1 MRLFHVLWAGQFVS
15 LIGSSVTAFG
25 AGIWVYDQTGSPT
38 AFTFMIL
45 AATLPGI
52 VLLPLAGALVDRWDR
67 RRAMLLSDAGTA
79 SVTLLTLLL
88 VSTGVFAVWQLYV
101 VAVLLSVFKA
111 IQWPAFSALV
121 GEIVPREHLSKAN
134 GRVGLA
140 EAVGEVLGAVIAGS
154 LYGVLGLRGLLLVD
168 VLTFTAALGTMLWS
182 LRRMPPAPAR
192 ERDPSTPMAGE
203 LSAGWRYI
211 RARPGLSGLLLFFA
225 VNNFGMQWVIVLVP
239 PLVLSL
245 SGPTAYGI
253 VEAVGWAGMAI
264 GGGVISLTREP
275 RHRVRAILTVAAVQA
290 VLVIMMGVGHGV
302 WTAAAGMFGIL
313 AGYAVTNAVTA
324 TLWQRKTPRE
334 VQGRVFAVRRMIAWS
349 AQPLAYATAGPLAQ
363 YAATPLVEPGGLLA
377 GSLGQVTG
385 GGTAGGIALVF
396 LAAAPLLL
404 GIVAFTAQRPRVR
417 LLEQELPDAPAPKP
431 APQPAPASEPSP
443 VPETAPGLAA
453 QPTAV

>member
-1 MRLFHVLWAGQFVS
+1 MRLFHVVWAGQAVS
-15 LIGSSVTAFG
+15 LIGSSVTAFA
-25 AGIWVYDQTGSPT
+25 AGIWVYDRTDSPA
-38 AFTFMIL
+38 AFTFLVL

-79 SVTLLTLLL
+79 AVTLVALIL
-88 VSTGVFAVWQLYV
+88 VSAGLFALWQVYV

-111 IQWPAFSALV
+111 VQWPACSALV
-121 GEIVPREHLSKAN
+121 VEIGPREHLTKAN

-140 EAVGEVLGAVIAGS
+140 EALGEVLGAVVAGS
-154 LYGVLGLRGLLLVD
+154 LYGVLGLRGLLLLD
-168 VLTFTAALGTMLWS
+168 VVTFTAALGTMLWS
-182 LRRMPPAPAR
+182 LRRMPPPPAR
-192 ERDPSTPMAGE
+192 DRAAPLTGE
-203 LSAGWRYI
+203 LTAGWRYI

-225 VNNFGMQWVIVLVP
+225 VHNFGMQWVIVLVP

-245 SGPTAYGI
+245 SGAAAYGI
-253 VEAVGWAGMAI
+253 VEAVGWAGMVL
-264 GGGVISLTREP
+264 GGAVISVTREP
-275 RHRVRAILTVAAVQA
+275 RHRVRAVLTVATVQA
-290 VLVIMMGVGHGV
+290 VLVVAMGAGHAV

-324 TLWQRKTPRE
+324 TLWQRKTPQE

-363 YAATPLVEPGGLLA
+363 YAATPLVEPGGPLA
-377 GSLGQVTG
+377 GTLGRLTG

-404 GIVAFTAQRPRVR
+404 GIVAFTALRPRVR
-417 LLEQELPDAPAPKP
+417 LLERELPDAPAPVVAADAP
-431 APQPAPASEPSP
+431 PQP
-443 VPETAPGLAA
+443 V
-453 QPTAV
+453 AV

>member
-1 MRLFHVLWAGQFVS
+1 MRLFHVVWAGQAVS
-15 LIGSSVTAFG
+15 LIGSSVTAFA
-25 AGIWVYDQTGSPT
+25 AGIWVYDRTGSPA
-38 AFTFMIL
+38 AFTLLVL

-79 SVTLLTLLL
+79 AVTLVALIL
-88 VSTGVFAVWQLYV
+88 VSAGVFALWQVYV

-111 IQWPAFSALV
+111 VQWPAFSALV

-140 EAVGEVLGAVIAGS
+140 EALGEVLGAVIAGS
-154 LYGVLGLRGLLLVD
+154 LYGVLGLRGLLLLD
-168 VLTFTAALGTMLWS
+168 VITFTAALGTMVWS

-192 ERDPSTPMAGE
+192 DRDRTAPLTGE
-203 LSAGWRYI
+203 LGAGWRYI
-211 RARPGLSGLLLFFA
+211 RDRPGLSGLLLFFA
-225 VNNFGMQWVIVLVP
+225 VHNFGMQWVIVLVP
-239 PLVLSL
+239 PLVLNL
-245 SGPTAYGI
+245 SGATAYGI
-253 VEAVGWAGMAI
+253 VEAVGWAGMVL
-264 GGGVISLTREP
+264 GGAVISVTREP
-275 RHRVRAILTVAAVQA
+275 RHRVRAVLTVATVQA
-290 VLVIMMGVGHGV
+290 VLVVAMGAGHAV

-324 TLWQRKTPRE
+324 TLWQRKTPQE

-363 YAATPLVEPGGLLA
+363 YAATPLVEPGGSLA
-377 GSLGQVTG
+377 GTLGRVTG

-404 GIVAFTAQRPRVR
+404 GIVVFTALRPRVR
-417 LLEQELPDAPAPKP
+417 RLEQDLPDAPAPAGAAP
-431 APQPAPASEPSP
+431 AVTVDTAPQPAT
-443 VPETAPGLAA
+443 V
-453 QPTAV
+453 

>member
-1 MRLFHVLWAGQFVS
+1 MRLFHVLWAGQAVS
-15 LIGSSVTAFG
+15 LIGSSVTAFS
-25 AGIWVYDQTGSPT
+25 AGIWVYDRTGSPA

-79 SVTLLTLLL
+79 AVTLVALIL
-88 VSTGVFAVWQLYV
+88 VSTGMFAIWMVYI

-121 GEIVPREHLSKAN
+121 AEIVPREHLSKAN

-154 LYGVLGLRGLLLVD
+154 LYGVLGLRGLLLLD

-182 LRRMPPAPAR
+182 LRRMPSPPAR
-192 ERDPSTPMAGE
+192 EHQAKLTGE

-225 VNNFGMQWVIVLVP
+225 VHNFGMQWVIVLVP

-245 SGPTAYGI
+245 AGAAAYGI
-253 VEAVGWAGMAI
+253 VEAVGWAGMVL
-264 GGGVISLTREP
+264 GGAVISVTREP
-275 RHRVRAILTVAAVQA
+275 RHRIRAVLTVATVQA
-290 VLVIMMGVGHGV
+290 VLVVAMGAGHAV

-324 TLWQRKTPRE
+324 TLWQRKTPQE

-363 YAATPLVEPGGLLA
+363 YAATPLVDTGGPLH
-377 GSLGQVTG
+377 GTLGRVTG

-404 GIVAFTAQRPRVR
+404 GIVAFTALRPRVR
-417 LLEQELPDAPAPKP
+417 LLERELPDAPAPDPSPPP
-431 APQPAPASEPSP
+431 APSPDPSP
-443 VPETAPGLAA
+443 EPQPVAA
-453 QPTAV
+453 

>member
-1 MRLFHVLWAGQFVS
+1 MRLFHVLWAGQAVS

-38 AFTFMIL
+38 AFTLMVL

-79 SVTLLTLLL
+79 TVTLLALIL
-88 VSTGVFAVWQLYV
+88 VSAGLFAVWQVYV

-121 GEIVPREHLSKAN
+121 GEIVPREHLSRAN

-140 EAVGEVLGAVIAGS
+140 EALGEVLGAVIAGS

-168 VLTFTAALGTMLWS
+168 VVTFTAALGTMLWS

-192 ERDPSTPMAGE
+192 SRDRSAPLTGE

-245 SGPTAYGI
+245 SGAVAYGI
-253 VEAVGWAGMAI
+253 VEAVGWAGMVI
-264 GGGVISLTREP
+264 GGAVISVTREP
-275 RHRVRAILTVAAVQA
+275 RHRIRAVLTVATVQA
-290 VLVIMMGVGHGV
+290 LLVVAMGAGHAV

-324 TLWQRKTPRE
+324 TLWQRKTPQE

-363 YAATPLVEPGGLLA
+363 YAATPLVDPGGLLH
-377 GSLGQVTG
+377 GSLGRVTG

-404 GIVAFTAQRPRVR
+404 GIVVFTALRPRVR
-417 LLEQELPDAPAPKP
+417 LLEQELPDAPAPRTP
-431 APQPAPASEPSP
+431 ADPAPAQDVTPGA
-443 VPETAPGLAA
+443 VP